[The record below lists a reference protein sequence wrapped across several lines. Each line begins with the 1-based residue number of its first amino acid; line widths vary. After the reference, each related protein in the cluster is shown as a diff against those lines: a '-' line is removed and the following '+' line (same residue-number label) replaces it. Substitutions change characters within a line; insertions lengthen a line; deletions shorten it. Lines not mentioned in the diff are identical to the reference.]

1 MLHLNCATLMRT
13 QSSTRLHFNV
23 GGSLRRKKKPPK
35 QNAEYDWSWFKKGP
49 PPVDKNVHYSEHIII
64 NKTERPWQ
72 NPMTLWNQNPGYYLK
87 KKQTQKEDTN
97 FHSKCE

>member
-1 MLHLNCATLMRT
+1 M
-13 QSSTRLHFNV
+13 